1 MKAVKIVVIVN
12 KGEIEMK
19 KLSIIGMPMD
29 LGQMRRGVDMGP
41 SAIRYAGINENLKE
55 LFDEIEDLG
64 DIPIGRPEVQIK
76 EGTNLRNLD
85 LVAEK
90 NEMLAEKVDEVIKSG
105 SFPLVL
111 GGDHSIAIGTLA
123 GVAKH
128 YKNLGVIWY
137 DAHGDLNTA
146 ETSPS
151 GNIHGM
157 PLAASLGIG
166 HSVLTELGGYN
177 PKIRPENVVIIG
189 ARALDDGE
197 KELIKEIGMKVYTM
211 HEIDRLGMAKVMEE
225 TISYLKEKTDGV
237 HLSLDLDGLDPNDA
251 PGVGTPVIG
260 GISYRESH
268 LAMEMLAEANIIT
281 SAEFVEVNPILD
293 EKNRTATV
301 AVALMGSL
309 FGEKLL

>member
-1 MKAVKIVVIVN
+1 MKGMEAVTV
-12 KGEIEMK
+12 K

-41 SAIRYAGINENLKE
+41 SAIRYAGINERLHN
-55 LFDEIEDLG
+55 LFDEVHDLG
-64 DIPIGRPEVQIK
+64 DIAIGRPEVKID
-76 EGTNLRNLD
+76 EETNLRNLE
-85 LVAEK
+85 LIAEK
-90 NEMLAEKVDEVIKSG
+90 TTSLAEKIDEVIKSG

-123 GVAKH
+123 GVSKH

-157 PLAASLGIG
+157 PLAVSIGLGHPLLTNIG
-166 HSVLTELGGYN
+166 DYS
-177 PKIRPENVVIIG
+177 PKVKPENIVIIG
-189 ARALDDGE
+189 ARSLDEGE
-197 KELIKEIGMKVYTM
+197 RELIKEKGIRVYTM
-211 HEIDRLGMAKVMEE
+211 HEIDRLGMTKVMEE
-225 TISYLKEKTDGV
+225 TIHYLKERTDGV
-237 HLSLDLDGLDPNDA
+237 HLSLDLDGLDPTDA
-251 PGVGTPVIG
+251 PGVGTPVNG
-260 GISYRESH
+260 GITYRESH
-268 LAMEMLAEANIIT
+268 LAMEMLAEADIVT

-293 EKNRTATV
+293 DKNKTASV